1 VAANEITFKVKVTK
15 DGSLK
20 VVAKEAEKAAKG
32 TEKLGKSTEET
43 TKARNKFNRGEKGVA
58 QAGMN
63 TTKSFSKMRDVMGGG
78 SSGLV
83 GAYATL
89 AANVF
94 ALTAAFGILQ
104 RAAAAQQLAEGLAY
118 TGTVAGRNLPF
129 IANSL
134 REITGEAVSTQEAMS
149 AVALATSSGFSSEQ
163 ISRLGE
169 VAKGASL
176 ALGRDMTDALNRLV
190 RGAAKLEPE
199 LLDELGIMVRLD
211 DATDKYARK
220 LGVTEGN
227 LTQFQKRQAFVNA
240 IIEEGTS
247 SFAGIAEQIE
257 PNAYDQLAASLS
269 DLLKNFIT
277 LLNKGLIPV
286 VKFFSTSPTALVGG
300 ALLFASTIR
309 GQLLPGLTQGAQRMA
324 NFAAESAQAAKASFG
339 NIQTTG
345 KLPEVYTNLSSKIKD
360 GTATTKDFTAA
371 QNSLSASLR
380 KHNSDLEK
388 NAKFQDKS
396 TTTYANKIKTIS
408 EVETAQNKLNNTLLL
423 GAKADTAAAR
433 ATAINAAANLDFK
446 GTVSG
451 IRAAMAAYRLEIA
464 ATTIA
469 NTGATASFVGLR
481 VALFGAATGF
491 AALGVAIL
499 TLLPYLALIPVV
511 IGLGKAAY
519 DKFFGD
525 SETKKKIDEIIDSLD
540 HLNEVGSRLAT
551 TLDMI
556 ATKNPPNRA
565 WQEFTATLE
574 ANAGAAAQVR
584 DRATDIINVQS
595 SAKVKEYTD
604 ALNRQAAAQA
614 AVNEN
619 TQGGH
624 KKRNLS
630 NELTAANKAVK
641 ELKDNFNVVDP
652 APILTALRASKEILS
667 AQGMDKSVTDNIA
680 KQISDLE
687 KLSAVG
693 EVTAEEVRAVLSQPA
708 TVETTSQLLAG
719 MEGSLTSFSEELNKM
734 KEKTSTPFDNMS
746 KALDDTLKNLT
757 QTKKGTDDLTDAA
770 KALAATIDVEGSPLE
785 KAMGRFRIGTE
796 KASETVTRLQ
806 GKLAENIKIMQEGPG
821 KIKEQQ
827 AELKQLSSL
836 RTQDSSITKKALEL
850 EDSILDTKES
860 VLKAELD
867 NYDILTLS
875 EEQSARILEINAKLK
890 AITAERKSEEQK
902 NLEIVTAE
910 VNFKKM
916 TLQQE
921 QKILDAAK
929 SQTSTRE
936 KNLRL
941 AAQEAAFADP
951 TRRTTTLTAKEERA
965 IQRTLQKEKKEAIVV
980 EFKIKKA
987 LIDAEYDLLDAKQ
1000 QLLLKQTI
1008 AADGDVKAV
1017 ETYGELLQKARK
1029 DSKAALD
1036 SAERFAKRANASTL
1050 GLDSKAVGEQQ
1061 AASKVGKS
1069 VAERIRNAFSD
1080 EVDVFNEQTLVEQIG
1095 IINNT
1100 IDPMIET
1107 FKKLGPEGELS
1118 ATIIQGAFAVSS
1130 AWVDAFTR
1138 ISDIF
1143 HETNLSL
1150 GHLSLTAG
1158 ETWSM
1163 MSGEGKME
1171 VMSAAFG
1178 AASATISSLASVY
1191 SAASQN
1197 RIAGI
1202 EGEIAAEK
1210 KRDGKSAQSLAKIA
1224 QLEKKK
1230 EQQKKKAFEV
1240 NKALMLANA
1249 IMSTAAGVA
1258 GALSLAGK
1266 VPPGVETALAVMIGA
1281 MGAAQIAIIS
1291 GMSYQGG
1298 SGGNAKPTPKSIAV
1312 GNRTESVDLSKSQS
1326 ASGELAYFRGE
1337 RGIGG
1342 PENFRPAFYGR
1353 KSRAMGGNTGYVV
1366 GEQGPELFMPDRP
1379 GTIVPADDTAQMGA
1393 PMTANINITA
1403 LDASGVEEILT
1414 EQQGNIIGMLREAAN
1429 SYGQDFFE
1437 GVDETIYS
1445 TPVARRA

>member
-1 VAANEITFKVKVTK
+1 MAANEITFKIKVTK
-15 DGSLK
+15 DGNLK
-20 VVAKEAEKAAKG
+20 VIAKDAEKAAKG
-32 TEKLGKSTEET
+32 TEKLGKSTDQT
-43 TKARNKFNRGEKGVA
+43 TKARDRFSRGEKGVA

-63 TTKSFSKMRDVMGGG
+63 TTKSFSKMRDAMGGG

-104 RAAAAQQLAEGLAY
+104 RAAAAQQLAEGLEF

-129 IANSL
+129 IADKL
-134 REITGEAVSTQEAMS
+134 KEITGAAVSTQEAMS

-211 DATDKYARK
+211 DAVASYARK
-220 LGVTEGN
+220 LGTTEGN

-269 DLLKNFIT
+269 DLLKNFVT

-286 VKFFSTSPTALVGG
+286 AKFFSNSPAALVGG

-324 NFAAESAQAAKASFG
+324 NFAAESKQAAQASFA
-339 NIQTTG
+339 NVSTTG
-345 KLPEVYTNLSSKIKD
+345 KLPKVYTELSKKIQN
-360 GTATTKDFTAA
+360 GTATTEDFAKA
-371 QNSLSASLR
+371 QSSLSNSLA
-380 KHNSDLEK
+380 KHNRDLETNDSLQNK
-388 NAKFQDKS
+388 NTEK
-396 TTTYANKIKTIS
+396 YANKVKVIT
-408 EVETAQNKLNNTLLL
+408 EVETAQSKLNNITVL
-423 GAKADTAAAR
+423 GAQAETASAKAS
-433 ATAINAAANLDFK
+433 AINSASKLQLGGTIK
-446 GTVSG
+446 GV
-451 IRAAMAAYRLEIA
+451 RAAMAAYRLEIV
-464 ATTIA
+464 TTAIA
-469 NTGATASFVGLR
+469 NGAATASFVGLR
-481 VALFGAATGF
+481 VAIFGAATGF

-499 TLLPYLALIPVV
+499 TLMPFLALIPVLF
-511 IGLGKAAY
+511 GLGKAAY

-540 HLNEVGSRLAT
+540 HLNEVGTQLAT

-556 ATKNPPNRA
+556 ATKNPPNRE
-565 WQEFTATLE
+565 WQEFTATLK

-584 DRATDIINVQS
+584 DRATEIISVQTVE
-595 SAKVKEYTD
+595 KTKEYAA
-604 ALNRQAAAQA
+604 ALERQAKAQA
-614 AVNEN
+614 RVDEHG
-619 TQGGH
+619 TGWF
-624 KKRNLS
+624 KLD
-630 NELTAANKAVK
+630 NELKEANQSVK
-641 ELKDNFNVVDP
+641 DLSESFNVVDTTSVV
-652 APILTALRASKEILS
+652 TALKASRDILN
-667 AQGMDKSVTDNIA
+667 AQGMDKSVTDNIS
-680 KQISDLE
+680 KQITQIEEL
-687 KLSAVG
+687 AAAG
-693 EVTAEEVRAVLSQPA
+693 EVTADQVRKILSQPA
-708 TVETTSQLLAG
+708 TVETTSQLLEG
-719 MEGSLTSFSEELNKM
+719 MNASLTTFSEELNKM
-734 KEKTSTPFDNMS
+734 KEKTATPFDNMNEALKEAV
-746 KALDDTLKNLT
+746 KALS
-757 QTKKGTDDLTDAA
+757 QTKGKDGVGGLTEASQ
-770 KALAATIDVEGSPLE
+770 ALLDTINVEGSPLA
-785 KAMGRFRIGTE
+785 KAMEDFGEESKEASVILDTLQKELE
-796 KASETVTRLQ
+796 K
-806 GKLAENIKIMQEGPG
+806 NIKTMQEGPG

-860 VLKAELD
+860 VLKAELG
-867 NYDILTLS
+867 NYDILNLS
-875 EEQSARILEINAKLK
+875 EEQSARVLEINAKLK
-890 AITAERKSEEQK
+890 AITAERKSEEQQ
-902 NLEIVTAE
+902 NLEIVTAQ
-910 VNFKKM
+910 VNFSKM
-916 TLQQE
+916 RLAQE

-929 SQTSTRE
+929 SQTSIRE

-1017 ETYGELLQKARK
+1017 ETYGELLEKARK
-1029 DSKAALD
+1029 DSKAALNA
-1036 SAERFAKRANASTL
+1036 AERFAKRANASTL

-1171 VMSAAFG
+1171 VLSAAFG
-1178 AASATISSLASVY
+1178 AASTTISALASVY

-1298 SGGNAKPTPKSIAV
+1298 SGGGNAKPTPKSIAV

-1337 RGIGG
+1337 RGMGG
-1342 PENFRPAFYGR
+1342 PETFRPAFYGR
-1353 KSRAMGGNTGYVV
+1353 KSRATGGNTGYVV